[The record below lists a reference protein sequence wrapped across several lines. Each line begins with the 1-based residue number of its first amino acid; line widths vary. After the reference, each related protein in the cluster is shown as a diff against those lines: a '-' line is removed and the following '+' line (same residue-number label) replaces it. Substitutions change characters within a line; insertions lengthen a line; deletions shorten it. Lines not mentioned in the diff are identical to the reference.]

1 MTLQDSNDFEKFL
14 SSVDQISKCCL
25 FIFGLCLSLPI
36 MECYA
41 LRRVS
46 TYRFLH
52 FKLIN
57 CCVITDE
64 LVKGFQS
71 SDVSCREEAL
81 EKADQL
87 IASLEQ
93 KEACKTKI
101 NKTVINTNPSSE
113 NKPLVQYSS
122 PALYK
127 QCEWVLKSRL
137 LAFV

>member
-1 MTLQDSNDFEKFL
+1 
-14 SSVDQISKCCL
+14 
-25 FIFGLCLSLPI
+25 
-36 MECYA
+36 MEYYA

-46 TYRFLH
+46 TYKFLH
-52 FKLIN
+52 FKLIY